1 MPLYIFKHPS
11 REEYQEVF
19 FKMNDKKIFKDED
32 GITWERV
39 YTSPELNTV
48 GQTDPWS
55 HNDFMNKTSSK
66 KGTVGDM
73 MNHSEELSQK
83 RKDKMGYD
91 PLKKKYYEN
100 YSKSR
105 GGAKH
110 PREIKEKGYESDK
123 VKITYD

>member
-1 MPLYIFKHPS
+1 MPLYIFKHPN

-19 FKMNDKKIFKDED
+19 FKMNDEKHFIDES
-32 GITWERV
+32 GLEWERV

-48 GQTDPWS
+48 GETDPWS
-55 HNDFMNKTSSK
+55 HNDFMEKTSSK
-66 KGTVGDM
+66 KGTIGDM

-110 PREIKEKGYESDK
+110 PKEIKEKGYESDK

>member
-1 MPLYIFKHPS
+1 MPLYIFKHPNL
-11 REEYQEVF
+11 EKYQEVF
-19 FKMNDKKIFKDED
+19 FKMNDKKHFIDED
-32 GITWERV
+32 GLKWERV

-48 GQTDPWS
+48 GETDPWS
-55 HNDFMNKTSSK
+55 HNDFMDKTSSK
-66 KGTVGDM
+66 KGTIGDM

-110 PREIKEKGYESDK
+110 PKEIKEKGYESDK

>member
-1 MPLYIFKHPS
+1 MPLYIFKHPNL
-11 REEYQEVF
+11 EKYQEVF
-19 FKMNDKKIFKDED
+19 FKMNDEKHFIDED
-32 GITWERV
+32 GLKWERV

-48 GQTDPWS
+48 GETDPWS
-55 HNDFMNKTSSK
+55 HNDFMDKTSSK

-110 PREIKEKGYESDK
+110 PKEIKEKGYESDK